1 MPEQH
6 NSAPVAATIKA
17 LRAQSNAGLIR
28 HEIGPV
34 VAILHDDAKILR
46 SDGSLVLGAAAM
58 GRGFESNFA
67 DPAFVSY
74 VRTPDTIDVDG
85 DTAAEAGSWIG
96 QWTDRSIRG
105 TYLARWTLM
114 PAGWRIVSELFIPL
128 GHNYQS
134 GTSQD

>member
-1 MPEQH
+1 MSEQQ
-6 NSAPVAATIKA
+6 NPADAVAIIKA
-17 LRAQSNAGLIR
+17 LRAQSNAGLIK
-28 HEIGPV
+28 HDIAPV

-46 SDGSLVLGAAAM
+46 SDGSLVIGAAAM

-85 DTAAEAGSWIG
+85 ATAAEAGSWIG
-96 QWTDRSIRG
+96 QWTNRSVRG

-114 PAGWRIVSELFIPL
+114 PLGWRIVSELFIPL
-128 GHNYQS
+128 GH
-134 GTSQD
+134 TSD